1 MTTREIIVVKKSWQI
16 ISKINP
22 ILVGDVF
29 YSKLFLETPELR
41 RLFTTDRAAQ
51 SRKLV
56 LMLTTIV
63 SGLDRLGEF
72 MMAIKELAIRHKQ
85 YGVEK
90 AHYQKVGV
98 ALLWTLEKALG
109 HDFDAETK
117 QAWTECYTL
126 LSDVMIKA
134 VEEKSVVKETMAT
147 F

>member
-1 MTTREIIVVKKSWQI
+1 MTARQIIVVKKSWQI

-51 SRKLV
+51 SQKLV

-63 SGLDRLGEF
+63 SGLDRLDAF
-72 MMAIKELAIRHKQ
+72 MSSIKDLAIRHKQ
-85 YGVEK
+85 YGVVA
-90 AHYQKVGV
+90 AHYEKVGA

-109 HDFDAETK
+109 NDFDAETK
-117 QAWTECYTL
+117 QAWTRCYTV

-134 VEEKSVVKETMAT
+134 VEEKGEAAT
-147 F
+147 TF